1 MNKLLI
7 FVIGL
12 VFGIVLTAV
21 TIVKV
26 MPGMMLIQEESQY
39 DFPTTIA
46 KIEHNVTNA
55 GWNIV
60 SSKLMNT
67 SMAKHGIDFKP
78 RVQNIKICQED
89 YALKVLTSD
98 RYVAA
103 LMPCTIAVYE
113 TDDGKIM
120 ISKMN
125 TGLMGKMFG
134 GVIAE
139 VMGGYVAE
147 DEHKML
153 NNIVKQ

>member
-1 MNKLLI
+1 MKKLLV
-7 FVIGL
+7 FVIG
-12 VFGIVLTAV
+12 VVIGIALTGV
-21 TIVKV
+21 TVVKV
-26 MPGMMLIQEESQY
+26 MPGMMLIEKESRY
-39 DFPTTIA
+39 NFPTTIA
-46 KIEHNVTNA
+46 KIEHNVTNT

-60 SSKLMNT
+60 SSKLMNN
-67 SMAKHGIDFKP
+67 SLAKHGIDFKP
-78 RVQNIKICQED
+78 KVQNIKICQED
-89 YALKVLTSD
+89 YAHKVLTSD

-153 NNIVKQ
+153 NDIVK

>member
-1 MNKLLI
+1 MKKLLV
-7 FVIGL
+7 FVTGVVIG
-12 VFGIVLTAV
+12 IALTGV
-21 TIVKV
+21 TVVKV
-26 MPGMMLIQEESQY
+26 MPGMMLIEKESQY

-46 KIEHNVTNA
+46 KIEHNVTNT

-60 SSKLMNT
+60 SSKLMNN
-67 SMAKHGIDFKP
+67 SLAKHGIDFKP
-78 RVQNIKICQED
+78 KVQNIKICQED
-89 YALKVLTSD
+89 YARKVMTSD

-113 TDDGKIM
+113 ADDGKVM

-153 NNIVKQ
+153 NDIVK